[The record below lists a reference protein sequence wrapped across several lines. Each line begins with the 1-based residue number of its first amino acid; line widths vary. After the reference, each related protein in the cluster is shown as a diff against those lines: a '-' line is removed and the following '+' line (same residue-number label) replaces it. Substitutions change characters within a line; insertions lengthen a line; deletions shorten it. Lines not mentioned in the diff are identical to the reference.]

1 MAARPSWRG
10 EGSRR
15 RDRTPQG
22 KQQTGV
28 AGVNRLSVV
37 EQQAR
42 GKPSTAGAGAS
53 VSEVSSSGRERHRL
67 DREWTLVDPEGK
79 ASGPA
84 ACFPNRRIQRAQAG
98 AMAGKASEE
107 EPQTGKNGREEKTP
121 GASAQQEAVL
131 FNRIPGRPAFRQ
143 TIFETAGCAKV
154 FA

>member
-15 RDRTPQG
+15 RDRAPEG

-67 DREWTLVDPEGK
+67 DREWALVDPEGK
-79 ASGPA
+79 AGGPA
-84 ACFPNRRIQRAQAG
+84 ACFPNRRAQWG
-98 AMAGKASEE
+98 
-107 EPQTGKNGREEKTP
+107 
-121 GASAQQEAVL
+121 EADAAIGEACRWEACFGIRVD
-131 FNRIPGRPAFRQ
+131 Q
-143 TIFETAGCAKV
+143 
-154 FA
+154 